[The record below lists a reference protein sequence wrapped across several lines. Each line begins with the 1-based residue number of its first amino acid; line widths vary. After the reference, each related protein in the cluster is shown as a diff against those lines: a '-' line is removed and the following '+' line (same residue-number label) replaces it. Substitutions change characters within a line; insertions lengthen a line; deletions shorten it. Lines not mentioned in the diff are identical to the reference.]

1 MSKTDQN
8 QTSRIIDILA
18 SGSPNHGLKEAVH
31 SALSEKVGI
40 VLDELKNTVAE
51 SYFGQSAQ
59 SDLDEGRRPPL
70 NNFVDDAA
78 GDKHQDEIHAAVEK
92 LKSKGHKVIGGLTYR
107 ADDSGGTHHETRI
120 EYTHAK
126 HGTPYQHIVR
136 TRARRYGTNIGTE
149 KNGPM
154 NEDAA
159 EKDGLAES
167 QMAAR
172 AGLAMRKPEKPPQS
186 KIDKVK
192 AHMQKPKYDPKKH
205 DSRLRSFYGTTA
217 VMAAKKQLSEG
228 SDLQEL
234 SKKTL
239 GSYVKKASRV
249 HGGTMASVAASLGQ
263 QETGASV
270 FARRDKQLHT
280 VRKRE
285 KGIDR
290 AADKLAKED
299 TDLQELSKKTLGS
312 YIGKAA
318 VSIKQNTRRAYKHQS
333 AALDTRDTRNDRFA
347 IGDEQR
353 DVNLKTKRA
362 KPFVKKI
369 NNRATGLRRAAAKLA
384 KEDLQELSKKTLG
397 SYIKK
402 ASHDVAHKGA
412 ATREFSN
419 RSEKDR
425 KDGNY
430 VGARKNSDLSDKV
443 FNKSWK
449 RRQGMAKAVDKLT
462 KD

>member
-59 SDLDEGRRPPL
+59 AEEHLEEAFESSA
-70 NNFVDDAA
+70 DD
-78 GDKHQDEIHAAVEK
+78 HAHKVAHVTRA
-92 LKSKGHKVIGGLTYR
+92 LKSQGHKPVGEYNIDAGS
-107 ADDSGGTHHETRI
+107 SGGSHHETRI
-120 EYTHAK
+120 TYNHATDGK
-126 HGTPYQHIVR
+126 KYNKWVR
-136 TRARRYGTNIGTE
+136 TRARYG
-149 KNGPM
+149 KA
-154 NEDAA
+154 DAA